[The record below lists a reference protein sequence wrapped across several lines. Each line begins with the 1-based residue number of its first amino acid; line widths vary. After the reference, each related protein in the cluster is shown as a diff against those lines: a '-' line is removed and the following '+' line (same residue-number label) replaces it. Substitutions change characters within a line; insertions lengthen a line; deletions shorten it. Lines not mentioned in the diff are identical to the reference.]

1 MNVPEILDVILVLL
15 FGTGVSWVCQRYMLP
30 TAVAHV
36 LLGVI
41 LGGAVLG
48 WVSHGALLHF
58 LGEIGVILL
67 LGVAGL
73 ELGIERLK
81 EAGWA
86 GIAVALLGILFS
98 LSGGYFLGR
107 SFGSLP
113 PEAIY
118 IALMLA
124 ATSIGISTQILQ
136 QYHLIDHRVG
146 EIVIAAAVID
156 DVIALYLLAATHGVL
171 SNNAGVAEIVA
182 HMAVA
187 ITLLGSLYWLFK
199 SLTAWLVKLR
209 WIGES
214 WSLIAWVVSAIFASA
229 LLSDALELSAVVG
242 GFFAGIGVGDGLNR
256 DIRKYGIRS
265 VEPLIWITMPFFF
278 VMIGVQAQW
287 AALATPESRWFL
299 LLLLTV
305 AVTGK
310 ALGGFL
316 GTAMRNSA
324 KERWLV
330 GFSMV
335 ARGEV
340 ALVIATLG
348 LEQGHVTSQIF
359 VTLVLGAICLAVLGP
374 VLMTPFAKRIAIDLK
389 TAAGQ

>member
-1 MNVPEILDVILVLL
+1 MDVPEILDVILVLL
-15 FGTGVSWVCQRYMLP
+15 FGTGVSWVCQRYRLP
-30 TAVAHV
+30 AAVAHV

-48 WVSHGALLHF
+48 WVSHGTLIHF

-67 LGVAGL
+67 LGAAGL
-73 ELGIERLK
+73 EIGVERLK
-81 EAGWA
+81 EAGSA

-107 SFGSLP
+107 FFGSLP
-113 PEAIY
+113 PEAFY
-118 IALMLA
+118 IGLMLA
-124 ATSIGISTQILQ
+124 ATSIGIGTQILQ
-136 QYHLIDHRVG
+136 QYRLIDHRVG

-156 DVIALYLLAATHGVL
+156 DVIALYLLAAAHGIL
-171 SNNAGVAEIVA
+171 SNNAGITDILVHLVG
-182 HMAVA
+182 A
-187 ITLLGSLYWLFK
+187 IALFGSLYWLTK
-199 SLTAWLVKLR
+199 SLTSSLIRLR

-214 WSLIAWVVSAIFASA
+214 WLLVAWVIGAIFASA
-229 LLSDALELSAVVG
+229 LLSDALEFSAVVG
-242 GFFAGIGVGDGLNR
+242 GFFAGVGIGDGLKR
-256 DIRKYGIRS
+256 DVRQYSIHA

-287 AALATPESRWFL
+287 TALSTPGSRWFL
-299 LLLLTV
+299 LLLLAI
-305 AVTGK
+305 AVFGK

-316 GTAMRNSA
+316 GAAMRKA
-324 KERWLV
+324 RERWLI

-348 LEQGHVTSQIF
+348 LQQGHIADEIF
-359 VTLVLGAICLAVLGP
+359 VSLVLATISLAVLGP
-374 VLMTPFAKRIAIDLK
+374 LLMTPFAKSVAADAKIAG
-389 TAAGQ
+389 AH